1 MTVNKHSSA
10 RRREI
15 ISRIVR
21 ESPIHSQEELL
32 ARLQRKG
39 VRIAQATLSRDLTEL
54 GMIKTGAG
62 YILPGDL
69 PHDPAEAQLTPQER
83 RAERLA
89 QAVREFVLD
98 VIVAGTLV
106 VVRTGIA
113 SAQPVARAIDEAD
126 IPELAG
132 TIGGDDTI
140 FLATRNPEDATRLAR
155 RLRTLVDASR
165 ESRRTRA

>member
-1 MTVNKHSSA
+1 MSVNKHSSA
-10 RRREI
+10 QRREI
-15 ISRIVR
+15 VSRIIR
-21 ESPIHSQEELL
+21 ESVIHSQEELL
-32 ARLQRKG
+32 AQLRRKG

-54 GMIKTGAG
+54 GVLKTGAG

-69 PHDPAEAQLTPQER
+69 PHDAVEAQLTPQER

-98 VIVAGTLV
+98 VIVAGTLIV
-106 VVRTGIA
+106 IRTGVA
-113 SAQPVARAIDEAD
+113 AAQPVARAIDEAD

-140 FLATRNPEDATRLAR
+140 FLATRSSEDAARLAR
-155 RLRTLVDASR
+155 RIRSLLGPSR
-165 ESRRTRA
+165 VSRRTRA